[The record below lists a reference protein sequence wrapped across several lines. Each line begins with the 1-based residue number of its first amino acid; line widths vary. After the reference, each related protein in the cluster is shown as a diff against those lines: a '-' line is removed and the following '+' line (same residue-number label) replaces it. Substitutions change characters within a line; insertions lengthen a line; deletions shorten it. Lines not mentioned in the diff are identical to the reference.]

1 MRKITMG
8 LLGLMLLCAFALAAC
23 GESSA
28 TATPT
33 DTPAPAAPTATTAPA
48 ATATTGVAA
57 AATINMGGFSFA
69 NTSVTIKAGQAV
81 NFNDPSDTGGS
92 HVLVTGT
99 NGQFTAAPGAPSQFA
114 TSVGFNF
121 APGDSMTITF
131 PTAGTFS
138 ITCKIHP
145 SMHATVTVK

>member
-1 MRKITMG
+1 MG
-8 LLGLMLLCAFALAAC
+8 A
-23 GESSA
+23 
-28 TATPT
+28 
-33 DTPAPAAPTATTAPA
+33 
-48 ATATTGVAA
+48 
-57 AATINMGGFSFA
+57 FSFA

-99 NGQFTAAPGAPSQFA
+99 NGQFAAASGAPSQFA
-114 TSVGFNF
+114 SSDGINF
-121 APGDSMTITF
+121 APGDSMTIKF

-145 SMHATVTVK
+145 SMHATVTVKP